1 MLLQKIDS
9 EFMSLLLRYNIISS
23 LKMSAA
29 ANCAALNATLI
40 LAEIKKR
47 SSEEPSYTPY
57 IFGQEN
63 PINIQHIREPI
74 REPRDV
80 VDICQK
86 IIDIVPVSEATLL
99 IQLLKFKD
107 SLWNQAPE
115 LRKDAT
121 LWKPLGKILNQNI
134 DSFDEE
140 WQKKIL
146 ILFNDE

>member
-1 MLLQKIDS
+1 
-9 EFMSLLLRYNIISS
+9 MSS
-23 LKMSAA
+23 A

-40 LAEIKKR
+40 LAEIRKKQ
-47 SSEEPSYTPY
+47 SEEPSYTSYYSPD
-57 IFGQEN
+57 IFAQEN
-63 PINIQHIREPI
+63 PINSQPT

-80 VDICQK
+80 LDICQK
-86 IIDIVPVSEATLL
+86 IIDIVPESEATLM

-121 LWKPLGKILNQNI
+121 LWKPLGNILNQNI

-146 ILFNDE
+146 KLFNDE

>member
-1 MLLQKIDS
+1 M
-9 EFMSLLLRYNIISS
+9 FMSILLRYNNNSS

-47 SSEEPSYTPY
+47 SSEEPSYAPH
-57 IFGQEN
+57 IFAQEN
-63 PINIQHIREPI
+63 PINSQPT

-121 LWKPLGKILNQNI
+121 LWKPLGNILNQNI

-146 ILFNDE
+146 KLFNDE